1 MLICSS
7 LSHLLITCR
16 REESIHGTLDH
27 KHFVRYLS
35 TISISSRIKELS
47 GIRCLYVMLCIVT
60 SPEKSNVSD
69 NKGFLVYILCPE
81 ITVETGVSTRKF
93 HKIYFEDKMR

>member
-1 MLICSS
+1 
-7 LSHLLITCR
+7 
-16 REESIHGTLDH
+16 
-27 KHFVRYLS
+27 
-35 TISISSRIKELS
+35 
-47 GIRCLYVMLCIVT
+47 MLCIVT